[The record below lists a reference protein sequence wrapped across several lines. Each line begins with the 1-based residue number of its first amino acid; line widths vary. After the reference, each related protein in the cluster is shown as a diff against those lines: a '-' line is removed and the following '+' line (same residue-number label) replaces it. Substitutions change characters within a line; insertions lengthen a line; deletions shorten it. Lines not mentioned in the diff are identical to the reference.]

1 MSSMQKKAN
10 SLDITYNGLTY
21 GDISI
26 VMAFVVYVNRASVYE
41 WRKEKERERKRKR
54 IALDW
59 FVSSLKI

>member
-41 WRKEKERERKRKR
+41 WRKEKEKRERKRENE
-54 IALDW
+54 
-59 FVSSLKI
+59 SH